1 MTVSGLR
8 VPGLGLLI
16 SRLGLGV
23 TGLGLLIS
31 RLGLG
36 VTRLGLLIS
45 RLGLGVTRLGLGISG
60 LGLLI
65 SGLGLGVTGL
75 GLRAAEG
82 WLLGVSL
89 LRTAVGVGPLVVAH
103 SYLLVQHG
111 KRALRQGGLARG
123 AGRPGVYKDRTVLD
137 QRPPG
142 EGTVSGT
149 GVGHGQPFHG
159 PIGQVMPGPCR
170 WVRFHTSGKIC
181 CPSSIRVGRFL
192 GRCSQRLVLGAVGQ
206 GNGNRQRP

>member
-1 MTVSGLR
+1 MTVSGLLISR
-8 VPGLGLLI
+8 LGLGVTGLGLGISGLGLGVPGLGLLI

-31 RLGLG
+31 GLGLG
-36 VTRLGLLIS
+36 VTR
-45 RLGLGVTRLGLGISG
+45 
-60 LGLLI
+60 
-65 SGLGLGVTGL
+65 L

-111 KRALRQGGLARG
+111 KRVLRQGGLARG

-142 EGTVSGT
+142 EEPFLGLVSATVS
-149 GVGHGQPFHG
+149 
-159 PIGQVMPGPCR
+159 
-170 WVRFHTSGKIC
+170 
-181 CPSSIRVGRFL
+181 PSTARSDR
-192 GRCSQRLVLGAVGQ
+192 
-206 GNGNRQRP
+206 